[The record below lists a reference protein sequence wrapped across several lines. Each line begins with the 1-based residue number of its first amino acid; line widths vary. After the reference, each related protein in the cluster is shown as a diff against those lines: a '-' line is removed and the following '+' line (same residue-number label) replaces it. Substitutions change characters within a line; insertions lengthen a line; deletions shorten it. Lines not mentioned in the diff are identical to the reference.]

1 MKEKFK
7 EFWEKCKT
15 FWGGLAKKVRI
26 IIIAALAVVIV
37 AAVVI
42 TVVLNNKSSDGYIVL
57 FPDMTSE
64 ESTEVYLELQ
74 NKNVPTRINSEGE
87 IEVPEAQWDNLVYE
101 LAELGYPQSTPS
113 YGTFFDNLSMTM
125 TEFEKQ
131 QTLRFALQDRL
142 QVTIERI
149 NGVKAAIVTINV
161 PESSNYAWQEN
172 NESATASVT
181 LTLENPDKF
190 SPESVAAIKNLV
202 AYSTQKMQPSDV
214 TVIDAVSGTEL
225 LAAGIDIIEDDK
237 EGLSDTEER
246 INFANVFKNQYEQNA
261 KTILE
266 GIYGKGNVVAVANV
280 TVDYDKITQ
289 EMKEYITDENG
300 EGAKTTESVAYGGPD
315 ITVNAGGIVGE
326 ENNSDI
332 PNYDNVDED
341 TLTNEDLTEYER
353 YTEWVAGYILT
364 QSEKAQGV
372 VTDATISVVVK
383 SDRATLTQNE
393 RDNLVALVRNA
404 TNIPNDKISVYNTQ
418 LLEEEQLGGGDDTA
432 ESISKKFI
440 LIICLIILTAL
451 LLIILIAFL
460 LSRSAR
466 KKLAAQRRESQRQIV
481 SLQEELEE
489 TTRQSLVDAAND
501 STFQQQATAN
511 EVRDWVKLNP
521 EITAA
526 IIRSMIREDDSNQ

>member
-1 MKEKFK
+1 MKEKLK
-7 EFWEKCKT
+7 EFWEKIKT
-15 FWGGLAKKVRI
+15 FWGGLAKKVKI
-26 IIIAALAVVIV
+26 IIVAVFAALVV
-37 AAVVI
+37 AAIII
-42 TVVLNNKSSDGYIVL
+42 TVALNKSSDGYIVL

-64 ESTEVYLELQ
+64 EATEVYLELQ
-74 NKNVPTRINSEGE
+74 NKNVNTRINSEGE
-87 IEVPEAQWDNLVYE
+87 IEVPESQWDTLVYE
-101 LAELGYPQSTPS
+101 LAQLGYPQSTPS

-131 QTLRFALQDRL
+131 QTLRFELQDRL

-149 NGVKAAIVTINV
+149 SGVKAAIVTINV
-161 PESSNYAWQEN
+161 PESSSYAWQDNDEA
-172 NESATASVT
+172 ATASVT

-190 SPESVAAIKNLV
+190 SAETVAAIKNLV
-202 AYSTQKMQPSDV
+202 AYSTQKMTPSDV

-225 LAAGIDIIEDDK
+225 LAAGIDIVES
-237 EGLSDTEER
+237 ESGLSDTEER
-246 INFANVFKNQYEQNA
+246 INFANVFKNQYEENA

-266 GIYGKGNVVAVANV
+266 GIYGKGNVIAVANV

-300 EGAKTTESVAYGGPD
+300 EGAKTTESVAYAGQD

-326 ENNSDI
+326 EDNSDI

-341 TLTNEDLTEYER
+341 SLTNDDLTEYER

-364 QSEKAQGV
+364 QSERAQGV

-393 RDNLVALVRNA
+393 RDNLVALVKNA
-404 TNIPNDKISVYNTQ
+404 TNISDDKISVYNTQ
-418 LLEEEQLGGGDDTA
+418 LLEDELEGNVDD
-432 ESISKKFI
+432 SDSVSKKFV

-489 TTRQSLVDAAND
+489 TTRQSLVDAATD
-501 STFQQQATAN
+501 STFKQQATAN

-526 IIRSMIREDDSNQ
+526 IIRSMIRENDSN